1 MAQAIYRQHLRNIDG
16 NWLMGIRGFTRAST
30 LGPIAQVIETAG
42 GSSKQVFARAD
53 LPLSL
58 LQTPAAF
65 VPLKDHYNLLRHSA
79 DELADELFAIRLG
92 NKVTVQDLGT
102 YGQWVV
108 QAPTLLESINR
119 ANNSMAHMLQSATE
133 LSLRINSRN
142 AIWSYDSK
150 DSASEGRQHNE
161 MLALCFM
168 IEIAR
173 EHLGRNWV
181 PDRVIICGRP
191 IHNSANLEQL
201 MSTDVSFH
209 DGAGCVIFKRQLLAT
224 RRHHQAAINLSPDDI
239 GRAINVPN
247 QYNLLDTA
255 SALIALELTERLP
268 STGWVASKLGISQ
281 RTLQRKLSAAGS
293 GFSELVQAVQQQRA
307 FDLLLEGRWSI
318 ADIAFKL
325 GYCDAAH
332 FSRAFKRW
340 TGMTPTMWRNMADSD

>member
-1 MAQAIYRQHLRNIDG
+1 MA
-16 NWLMGIRGFTRAST
+16 IRGFTRAST
-30 LGPIAQVIETAG
+30 LGPIAQVIDEAG
-42 GSSKQVFARAD
+42 GSAQQVFARAD

-58 LQTPAAF
+58 LQTPTVF
-65 VPLKDHYNLLRHSA
+65 VPLKDHYNLLRHGA

-92 NKVTVQDLGT
+92 SKITVQDLGA

-108 QAPTLLESINR
+108 QAQSLLESINR
-119 ANNSMAHMLQSATE
+119 ANRSLPHMLQSATV

-173 EHLGRNWV
+173 EHLGHDWV
-181 PDRVIICGRP
+181 PDRIIICGRP

-201 MSTDVSFH
+201 LGTNVSFH
-209 DGAGCVIFKRQLLAT
+209 DDAGCMVFNRRLLAT
-224 RRHHQAAINLSPDDI
+224 KRQRQTTIQLSPGDI

-247 QYNLLDTA
+247 PHNLLDTTT
-255 SALIALELTERLP
+255 ALIALELTERLP
-268 STGWVASKLGISQ
+268 RIGWVAGKLGISE
-281 RTLQRKLSAAGS
+281 RTMQRKLNAAGS
-293 GFSELVQAVQQQRA
+293 GFSELVQAAQQQRA
-307 FDLLLEGRWSI
+307 FDFLLERQWSI
-318 ADIAFKL
+318 ANIAFKL
-325 GYCDAAH
+325 GYSDAAH

-340 TGMTPTMWRNMADSD
+340 TGLSPTTWRSIADLG

>member
-1 MAQAIYRQHLRNIDG
+1 MA
-16 NWLMGIRGFTRAST
+16 IRGFTRAST

-42 GSSKQVFARAD
+42 GSVQNVFSRAD

-92 NKVTVQDLGT
+92 RKVTVQDLGT

-119 ANNSMAHMLQSATE
+119 ANKSMPHMLQSATV
-133 LSLRINSRN
+133 LSISITSHS

-168 IEIAR
+168 IEIVR
-173 EHLGRNWV
+173 EHLGSGWL

-191 IHNSANLEQL
+191 THDIANLEQL
-201 MSTDVSFH
+201 LGTNVSFH
-209 DGAGCVIFKRQLLAT
+209 DDAGCVVFDRRLLAT
-224 RRHHQAAINLSPDDI
+224 RRLREATTRLSPGDI

-247 QYNLLDTA
+247 PHNLLDTVT
-255 SALIALELTERLP
+255 SLIALEMTERLP
-268 STGWVASKLGISQ
+268 GIGWVAGKLGYSE
-281 RTLQRKLSAAGS
+281 RTMQRKLNAAGS
-293 GFSELVQAVQQQRA
+293 GFSELVQAALQQRA

-318 ADIAFKL
+318 ANIAIEL
-325 GYCDAAH
+325 GYSDSAH

-340 TGMTPTMWRNMADSD
+340 TGLTPTSWKSMADFG